1 MQNQALPLICSRID
15 ASRSAQVITSHIK
28 RFDVVFQ
35 TMLFERLRLLAPDYS
50 RTGLI
55 VWELSNGGFYLAPDM
70 AADCRLQAAS
80 GPLLSPDA
88 MGIAACLVLFRH
100 LATHTEGFDRVMFEE
115 HYGALLAWAIERPE
129 AAGIQQVI
137 E

>member
-1 MQNQALPLICSRID
+1 M
-15 ASRSAQVITSHIK
+15 ASCNRSASESGLPHK
-28 RFDVVFQ
+28 R
-35 TMLFERLRLLAPDYS
+35 LS
-50 RTGLI
+50 
-55 VWELSNGGFYLAPDM
+55 VW
-70 AADCRLQAAS
+70 AASQPETTPGTVQAAS